1 MGPLKKCA
9 LTCSQGKFNYPCSL
23 LSLSKRPPLSL
34 GSTAFLLR
42 KQRHCMEFFFY
53 CQLQMDRMI
62 HHFLDLEW
70 RNHLRKQILESW
82 KLHPKKIK
90 MTFFV
95 YFFWNKTNMSHIAN
109 PQVWYY
115 LFQKMP
121 HLNCKWL
128 KFSESLLNN
137 RGTDMDTCLACLENL
152 TQYRRL
158 CLVIKRTEFN
168 MNSASATVLLT
179 NEASLCFLWGIF
191 LLSTHYCEEDKKE
204 WVHHV
209 CDLHICSLDRDSW
222 GDYVNIIVLHLYVL
236 CVYITEGYFIPVLT
250 DACMVEFKGG
260 EIMF

>member
-1 MGPLKKCA
+1 MQSGEIQL
-9 LTCSQGKFNYPCSL
+9 SL
-23 LSLSKRPPLSL
+23 FSSLSLSERPPLSL

-137 RGTDMDTCLACLENL
+137 RGTDMDTCLACLENQIQE
-152 TQYRRL
+152 TMPCHKTYRVQY
-158 CLVIKRTEFN
+158 EF
-168 MNSASATVLLT
+168 S
-179 NEASLCFLWGIF
+179 I
-191 LLSTHYCEEDKKE
+191 
-204 WVHHV
+204 
-209 CDLHICSLDRDSW
+209 CD
-222 GDYVNIIVLHLYVL
+222 
-236 CVYITEGYFIPVLT
+236 CVV
-250 DACMVEFKGG
+250 D
-260 EIMF
+260 

>member
-1 MGPLKKCA
+1 MQSGEI
-9 LTCSQGKFNYPCSL
+9 Q
-23 LSLSKRPPLSL
+23 LSLFSSLSL
-34 GSTAFLLR
+34 RTTTAFLR
-42 KQRHCMEFFFY
+42 EHCLFTQKTKTLHGIFFY

-90 MTFFV
+90 MTFFA

-168 MNSASATVLLT
+168 MNSASATVSLT

-191 LLSTHYCEEDKKE
+191 LLSTHYCQEDKKE

-222 GDYVNIIVLHLYVL
+222 G
-236 CVYITEGYFIPVLT
+236 
-250 DACMVEFKGG
+250 
-260 EIMF
+260 IMLIL

>member
-23 LSLSKRPPLSL
+23 LSLSERPPLSL

-70 RNHLRKQILESW
+70 RDHLRKQILESW

-137 RGTDMDTCLACLENL
+137 
-152 TQYRRL
+152 
-158 CLVIKRTEFN
+158 
-168 MNSASATVLLT
+168 
-179 NEASLCFLWGIF
+179 
-191 LLSTHYCEEDKKE
+191 THEEQI
-204 WVHHV
+204 WIH
-209 CDLHICSLDRDSW
+209 
-222 GDYVNIIVLHLYVL
+222 
-236 CVYITEGYFIPVLT
+236 
-250 DACMVEFKGG
+250 A
-260 EIMF
+260 

>member
-1 MGPLKKCA
+1 MRWHAVRGNSIIPVL
-9 LTCSQGKFNYPCSL
+9 F
-23 LSLSKRPPLSL
+23 SLSERPPLSL

-70 RNHLRKQILESW
+70 RDHLRKQILESW
-82 KLHPKKIK
+82 KLHPKIIK

-168 MNSASATVLLT
+168 MNSASATV
-179 NEASLCFLWGIF
+179 
-191 LLSTHYCEEDKKE
+191 
-204 WVHHV
+204 
-209 CDLHICSLDRDSW
+209 
-222 GDYVNIIVLHLYVL
+222 
-236 CVYITEGYFIPVLT
+236 
-250 DACMVEFKGG
+250 
-260 EIMF
+260 